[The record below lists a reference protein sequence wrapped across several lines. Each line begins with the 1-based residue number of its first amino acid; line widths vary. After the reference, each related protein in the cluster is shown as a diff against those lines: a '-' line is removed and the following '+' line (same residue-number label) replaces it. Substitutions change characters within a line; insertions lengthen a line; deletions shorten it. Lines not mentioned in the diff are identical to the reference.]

1 MMRTTIRGLFL
12 AGLAFGTSLGAAV
25 PAGDLAWG
33 VGCGLMAPLPSDLR
47 VTTGAGPDL
56 DLGLHAD
63 WQVRPGQAVR
73 TVLDAGWY
81 SGAERLHAEPTLAQA
96 LATRVSD
103 EALGAEYLWR
113 PARFGGDWELGA
125 GLYLIRWRVASVNQ
139 LTTAGGTFTPSGT
152 STWIREGLG
161 ILAGRWWNPHL
172 ETVAKV
178 QLSHYGY
185 ENQPTRVASLNVLW
199 QF

>member
-1 MMRTTIRGLFL
+1 MVADKIKPILLMGLLTT
-12 AGLAFGTSLGAAV
+12 TLGAAGL
-25 PAGDLAWG
+25 PLPGAWG
-33 VGCGLMAPLPSDLR
+33 VGAGLLAPLPGDLR
-47 VTTGAGPDL
+47 VTTGAGLDF

-73 TVLDAGWY
+73 AVLDAGWY
-81 SGAERLHAEPTLAQA
+81 SGADRQHADPSLAQS
-96 LATRVSD
+96 LSTRVSN

-113 PARFGGDWELGA
+113 PARLGGDWELGA

-139 LTTAGGTFTPSGT
+139 LATAGGTFTPSGT
-152 STWIREGLG
+152 STWTREGLG
-161 ILAGRWWNPHL
+161 VLAGRWWNPHL